1 MQTLRKLPM
10 QAPSAKARLSTS
22 QPPSSAGMGSGDML
36 DSTAGTVSPA
46 SRMGQTR
53 GGTKRSG
60 GRTRAPSRPGARAGG
75 VMPVHGSVRMGE
87 HHPSMTAPSMK
98 HGRYMDE

>member
-60 GRTRAPSRPGARAGG
+60 GPTRAPSRPGARAGG
-75 VMPVHGSVRMGE
+75 VMPVHGPARLGA
-87 HHPSMTAPSMK
+87 HRPATTAPRLDI
-98 HGRYMDE
+98 GRYQE